1 MKRGFLEDSGNGLTV
16 DINSSWGFLALVT
29 EGILTDKVTVYF
41 LINFFLNIV
50 EGNTFYFLQISF

>member
-29 EGILTDKVTVYF
+29 EGILTDKVT
-41 LINFFLNIV
+41 
-50 EGNTFYFLQISF
+50 FYFLQISF